1 MNNLDFL
8 EKFINPPKNEY
19 EQPSFLKSNFLDD
32 VWNIEYSDKKISI
45 IDFNVKMGD
54 GLYLTDSKHQ
64 KTLNTL
70 KYWIIFHTLDNDNYR
85 KSKTI
90 MGESI
95 FAILTFFDAF
105 NIHRNDTQIE
115 NYGFEYL
122 SDNHIKYILDLIAN
136 TSDKFISVYKLKERV
151 VEGYFKEHY
160 TSFIGQFNES
170 HINDW
175 NNFNKYY
182 ENVSLKELYTDTILK
197 PVKKPTIKHIAI
209 DKNRKNQEYDNILNE
224 DMDDENEKEVF
235 YLLEHLEMF

>member
-8 EKFINPPKNEY
+8 EKFINPSKNEY
-19 EQPSFLKSNFLDD
+19 EQPSFLKSNFLDE
-32 VWNIEYSDKKISI
+32 VWNIEYSDKRTSI

-70 KYWIIFHTLDNDNYR
+70 KYWIIFHTLDNENYR

-95 FAILTFFDAF
+95 FSILTFFDAF

-115 NYGFEYL
+115 KYGFEYL
-122 SDNHIKYILDLIAN
+122 SENYIKYILDLIAN

-151 VEGYFKEHY
+151 IEGYFKEHN
-160 TSFIGQFNES
+160 TSFIGQLNETHIDDWTKFNS
-170 HINDW
+170 
-175 NNFNKYY
+175 YY
-182 ENVSLKELYTDTILK
+182 KKLLLKDLYPDTILK
-197 PVKKPTIKHIAI
+197 PVKKIVIQNIEVSNTRNH
-209 DKNRKNQEYDNILNE
+209 QEYENILQ
-224 DMDDENEKEVF
+224 DDKDDFEERSFLTMITFRNV
-235 YLLEHLEMF
+235 